1 MADSGQSS
9 AMAGDRVFIRQDTEA
24 VVDGNLMVTPP
35 HVLMGPRINEISNG
49 EEGEHRIRPP
59 MSNISSREMDTP
71 QVLHSHVSSI
81 IVFDSCLS
89 RLL

>member
-1 MADSGQSS
+1 MADSGQSP
-9 AMAGDRVFIRQDTEA
+9 AMAGDGGVIRPDTEG
-24 VVDGNLMVTPP
+24 VVDGKLMVTPP
-35 HVLMGPRINEISNG
+35 PVLMGPIIDEISNG

-81 IVFDSCLS
+81 VVFDS
-89 RLL
+89 